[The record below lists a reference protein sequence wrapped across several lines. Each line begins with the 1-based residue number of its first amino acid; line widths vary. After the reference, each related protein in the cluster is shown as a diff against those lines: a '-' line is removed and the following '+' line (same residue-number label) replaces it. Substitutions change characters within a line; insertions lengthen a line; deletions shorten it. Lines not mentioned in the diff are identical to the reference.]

1 MDPRIDPRRRGLL
14 KGSATLATAPFLTT
28 LGMMAARN
36 AEAQT
41 CTRRNAMVASPY
53 GPVAPVNDLTT
64 GLPLLQL
71 PPGFAYKSFGW
82 TGDMMADGLPCAGS
96 HDGMAVVRTRAVGR
110 STELTLIR
118 NHEIGTSSTR
128 RLMSAPAYDD
138 AGTGNRPAGGT
149 TTLVVRDGNLVDMR
163 PSLSGTLTNCAGG
176 LTPWGTWLTCEET
189 TSNRTAVGGLKH
201 GYVFEVHPTPGLTT
215 GQPLVDMGR
224 FSHEAVGVDPVTNFA
239 YETEDANPVS
249 ALYRYEPDNTSSLH
263 GAYAAGGTLKAARIA
278 AVIQSSA
285 VSAEEA
291 NRIAFAAP
299 CVGDEYQLEWVAI
312 TDPDADPATGV
323 DVNGTLR
330 STSGPFKQA
339 WAAGCA
345 RMLRGEGIWYH
356 AGHMYIVDTAAGG
369 EGAIWD
375 LDLATQRIKAIYV
388 SSNAAGGNNID
399 NVTVSPRGG
408 ILCCEDGGNSNDGA
422 LGNGA
427 RLFGLTLDGQPY
439 LFAKNNVVL
448 SAAQIAA
455 AGKNVGSGDFRGN
468 EFAGACFDPT
478 GRLLFVNIQ
487 TPGITF
493 AIAGPWAAGSL

>member
-1 MDPRIDPRRRGLL
+1 VDPHIDSRRRGLL

-41 CTRRNAMVASPY
+41 CTRRNAMIASPY
-53 GPVAPVNDLTT
+53 GVVAPVNDLTT

-82 TGDMMADGLPCAGS
+82 TGDMMADGQPCAGA

-118 NHEIGTSSTR
+118 NHELGNSATR

-149 TTLVVRDGNLVDMR
+149 TTLVVRDGNLIDMR
-163 PSLSGTLTNCAGG
+163 PSLAGTLTNCAGG
-176 LTPWGTWLTCEET
+176 LTPWRTWLTCEET
-189 TSNRTAVGGLKH
+189 TSNRSAVGGKKH
-201 GYVFEVHPTPGLTT
+201 GYVFEVDPLPGMTSGL
-215 GQPLVDMGR
+215 PLVDMGR
-224 FSHEAVGVDPVTNFA
+224 FSHEAVAIDPLTNFA

-249 ALYRYEPDNTSSLH
+249 ALYRFEPSNPSAAS
-263 GAYAAGGTLKAARIA
+263 GAYAAGGMLKAARIT
-278 AVIQSSA
+278 AVIQGSA
-285 VSAEEA
+285 VSADEA

-299 CVGDEYQLEWVAI
+299 CVGDEYQLEWVPIA
-312 TDPDADPATGV
+312 DPDADPATGV

-330 STSGPFKQA
+330 NTSGPFKQA
-339 WAAGCA
+339 WLAGCA

-356 AGHMYIVDTAAGG
+356 AGKLYIVDTAAGG
-369 EGAIWD
+369 EGAIWE
-375 LDLATQRIKAIYV
+375 LDLATQRIKSIYV
-388 SSNAAGGNNID
+388 SSNQAGGNNID
-399 NVTVSPRGG
+399 NITVSPRGG
-408 ILCCEDGGNSNDGA
+408 ILCCEDGGNSNDGV
-422 LGNGA
+422 LGTGA

-448 SAAQIAA
+448 SSAQIAA
-455 AGKNVGSGDFRGN
+455 AGKNVASGDFRGS

-487 TPGITF
+487 SPGITF
-493 AIAGPWAAGSL
+493 AITGPWAAGSL